1 MPNVIPSKVEGSKT
15 DNIKLK
21 IKMKKLFFI
30 AAIAGV
36 ALASCTKNEVNTPAE
51 KGKISFAAPVVSA
64 VTKAPEDPEAPKG
77 PVAGEINPSD
87 KYPTDEEFNVFAV
100 HHTGE
105 YASAKGTTLYMED
118 VKVEYGDEDHNYW
131 APEHVDGGVAY
142 YWPEN
147 ADSYLTFAAY
157 SPSDTEG
164 DIEWTAA
171 NGFKLEDFVVED
183 LTVNQYDLMFS
194 RRTFNKK
201 NSTGGKSY
209 EGVDINF
216 EHALSS
222 IVFKAK
228 RAEEYAGTTIKLY
241 SIAILNAYNKG
252 TYEQGLVDDATNKS
266 SEGYPKW
273 TPTGDE
279 KDYVV
284 YNNTTPANI
293 ATGTTYD
300 ANDSDVI
307 VLPQVFEREEAEGE
321 TAGANDVSIKV
332 VYSIQTA
339 TGEEIKQEKIVSLQ
353 IGNGGTQFKDKE
365 NNLISAWE
373 IGKRYTYTISFG
385 LDKIYF
391 SPEVETW
398 TDVTINSNVAI

>member
-1 MPNVIPSKVEGSKT
+1 
-15 DNIKLK
+15 
-21 IKMKKLFFI
+21 MKKLFFI

-64 VTKAPEDPEAPKG
+64 VTKAP
-77 PVAGEINPSD
+77 VAGEINPSD

-100 HHTGE
+100 HHTGK
-105 YASAKGTTLYMED
+105 YASAAGTTLYMED
-118 VKVEYGDEDHNYW
+118 VQVKYGSATANYW

-147 ADSYLTFAAY
+147 ADSYLTFAGY
-157 SPSDTEG
+157 SPSETTGTID
-164 DIEWTAA
+164 WTAA
-171 NGFKLEDFVVED
+171 NGFTLSNF
-183 LTVNQYDLMFS
+183 TVADETKNQYDLMFS
-194 RRTFNKK
+194 RRTFDKQE
-201 NSTGGKSY
+201 STGGTTYS
-209 EGVDINF
+209 GVDINF

-228 RAEEYAGTTIKLY
+228 RAEEYAGTIIKLY
-241 SIAILNAYNKG
+241 SITILNAYNKG
-252 TYEQGLVDDATNKS
+252 TYVQGLVDDATNDS
-266 SEGYPKW
+266 AEGYPMW

-279 KDYVV
+279 TDYVV
-284 YNNTTPANI
+284 YNNETPDNI
-293 ATGTTYD
+293 ATGKTYD

-307 VLPQVFEREEAEGE
+307 VLPQVFERKEVEGE
-321 TAGANDVSIKV
+321 AAGANDVSIKV

-353 IGNGGTQFKDKE
+353 IGNGGTQFKDNE

>member
-1 MPNVIPSKVEGSKT
+1 
-15 DNIKLK
+15 
-21 IKMKKLFFI
+21 MKKLFFI
-30 AAIAGV
+30 AAIASA
-36 ALASCTKNEVNTPAE
+36 ALVGCTKNEVNTPAE

-64 VTKAPEDPEAPKG
+64 VTKAPEDP
-77 PVAGEINPSD
+77 VTGEINPSD

-100 HHTGE
+100 HHTGK
-105 YASAKGTTLYMED
+105 YASAAGTTLYMED
-118 VKVEYGDEDHNYW
+118 VQVKYGSATANYW

-147 ADSYLTFAAY
+147 ADSYLTFAGY
-157 SPSDTEG
+157 SPSKTTG
-164 DIEWTAA
+164 TIGWTAA
-171 NGFKLEDFVVED
+171 NGFTLSNFTVED
-183 LTVNQYDLMFS
+183 ETDDQYDLMFS
-194 RRTFNKK
+194 RRTFDKQE
-201 NSTGGKSY
+201 STGGRTYS
-209 EGVDINF
+209 GVDINF

-241 SIAILNAYNKG
+241 SITILNAYNKG

-279 KDYVV
+279 MDYVV
-284 YNNTTPANI
+284 YNETAPSNI
-293 ATGTTYD
+293 ADGTTYD

-307 VLPQVFEREEAEGE
+307 VLPQVFERAEAADE

-391 SPEVETW
+391 SPEVEAW
-398 TDVTINSNVAI
+398 KDVTINSNVAI

>member
-1 MPNVIPSKVEGSKT
+1 
-15 DNIKLK
+15 
-21 IKMKKLFFI
+21 MKKLFFI

-36 ALASCTKNEVNTPAE
+36 ALASCTKNEVNTPVE

-64 VTKAPEDPEAPKG
+64 VTKA

-100 HHTGE
+100 HHTGK
-105 YASAKGTTLYMED
+105 YASAAGTTLYMED
-118 VKVEYGDEDHNYW
+118 VQVKYGSATANYW

-147 ADSYLTFAAY
+147 ADSYLTFAGY
-157 SPSDTEG
+157 SPSETTG
-164 DIEWTAA
+164 TIGWTAA
-171 NGFKLEDFVVED
+171 NGFTLTDFIVAD
-183 LTVNQYDLMFS
+183 ATKNQYDLMFS
-194 RRTFNKK
+194 RRTFDKQE
-201 NSTGGKSY
+201 STGGTSY
-209 EGVDINF
+209 SGVDINF

-241 SIAILNAYNKG
+241 SITILNAYDKG
-252 TYEQGLVDDATNKS
+252 KFEQGLADDNTNNYQT
-266 SEGYPKW
+266 GYPKW
-273 TPTGDE
+273 TPGTGESNYIVYKPATATSIEFDE
-279 KDYVV
+279 EYTAID
-284 YNNTTPANI
+284 NA
-293 ATGTTYD
+293 
-300 ANDSDVI
+300 VI
-307 VLPQVFEREEAEGE
+307 LLPQVFKHE
-321 TAGANDVSIKV
+321 TTTVVDGVSTTSTSEVSIKV
-332 VYSIQTA
+332 EYSIQTA
-339 TGEEIKQEKIVSLQ
+339 TGEEIKQEKIVSLET
-353 IGNGGTQFKDKE
+353 GNNNGQFTDDKG
-365 NNLISAWE
+365 NVISAWE

>member
-1 MPNVIPSKVEGSKT
+1 
-15 DNIKLK
+15 
-21 IKMKKLFFI
+21 MKKLFFI

-36 ALASCTKNEVNTPAE
+36 ALASCTKNEVNTPVE

-64 VTKAPEDPEAPKG
+64 VTKAP
-77 PVAGEINPSD
+77 VTGEINPTA
-87 KYPTDEEFNVFAV
+87 KYPTEEEFNVFAV

-131 APEHVDGGVAY
+131 APEHVDEGVAY

-147 ADSYLTFAAY
+147 ADSYLTFAGY
-157 SPSDTEG
+157 SPSETTGTID
-164 DIEWTAA
+164 WTAA
-171 NGFKLEDFVVED
+171 NGFTLSNFTVED
-183 LTVNQYDLMFS
+183 ETDDQYDLMFS
-194 RRTFNKK
+194 RRTFDKQE
-201 NSTGGKSY
+201 STGGTTYS
-209 EGVDINF
+209 GVDINF

-241 SIAILNAYNKG
+241 SITILNAYNKG
-252 TYEQGLVDDATNKS
+252 TYVQGLVDDATNDS
-266 SEGYPKW
+266 AEGYPKW

-279 KDYVV
+279 TDYVV

-293 ATGTTYD
+293 ATGTIYD

-307 VLPQVFEREEAEGE
+307 VLPQVFERKEVEGE
-321 TAGANDVSIKV
+321 AAGANDVSIKV

-353 IGNGGTQFKDKE
+353 IGNGGTQFKDNE

-391 SPEVETW
+391 SPEVEAW
-398 TDVTINSNVAI
+398 TDVTVNSNVAI